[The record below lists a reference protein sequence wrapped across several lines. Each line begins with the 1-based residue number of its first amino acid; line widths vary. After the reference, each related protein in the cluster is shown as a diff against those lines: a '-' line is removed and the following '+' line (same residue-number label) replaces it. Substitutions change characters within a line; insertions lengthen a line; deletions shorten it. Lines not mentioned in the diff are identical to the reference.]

1 MRQILL
7 YMGTQWGHPASL
19 PALLWGWW
27 GLAALSARQKASVL
41 PEAKFESCMSHSFH
55 FSHSHVYFLSD
66 TLKWK
71 ALHTMASFPFQN
83 LSNTFWF
90 HYWNRSE
97 EKCPS
102 PNILVQWSAIR
113 INMSMSH
120 TFLRVY
126 PFSPSFF
133 FLLLSRWGPVYSRLA
148 SSRQYPWTS
157 YSSLFYHLSVM
168 ITLCSIYTRLE
179 I

>member
-1 MRQILL
+1 MERRQIFL
-7 YMGTQWGHPASL
+7 YMGTQWGHAVSL
-19 PALLWGWW
+19 AAFLWGWW

-41 PEAKFESCMSHSFH
+41 PEAKFKSCLSHSFR
-55 FSHSHVYFLSD
+55 FSHSRVYFLSD

-90 HYWNRSE
+90 LYWNHPE

-102 PNILVQWSAIR
+102 RKILIQWSAIR
-113 INMSMSH
+113 INTSTSY

-126 PFSPSFF
+126 PFPPSFF
-133 FLLLSRWGPVYSRLA
+133 FYLVEMGSREFQAGL
-148 SSRQYPWTS
+148 Q
-157 YSSLFYHLSVM
+157 
-168 ITLCSIYTRLE
+168 
-179 I
+179 